1 MEFIGRFKELNILK
15 KAYQTEGHEGILIYG
30 RRRNGKSELIKHS
43 IMDETCKVVYFEAT
57 KVSQESN
64 TLAFNQILGS
74 VFKFLLLISILSEKP
89 WTLSSGSP

>member
-1 MEFIGRFKELNILK
+1 
-15 KAYQTEGHEGILIYG
+15 
-30 RRRNGKSELIKHS
+30 
-43 IMDETCKVVYFEAT
+43 MDETCKVVYFEAT

-74 VFKFLLLISILSEKP
+74 VFLISILSEKP

>member
-1 MEFIGRFKELNILK
+1 
-15 KAYQTEGHEGILIYG
+15 
-30 RRRNGKSELIKHS
+30 
-43 IMDETCKVVYFEAT
+43 MDETCKVVYFEAT

-74 VFKFLLLISILSEKP
+74 VFKFLLLISTLSEKP